1 MRNKSV
7 LGALAALLIVLA
19 GAWLWGAPGHRDFD
33 RALPTSELQD
43 ALREAQISLLRAR
56 VDLDEG
62 NLLSAS
68 RQLEEARG
76 QLRRADERGARL
88 GWPAEVKR
96 LDLARFEAD
105 IDEAQRLLGQLD
117 RGAGS
122 LGPRRQTLV
131 EGVPRRPMS
140 LRR

>member
-1 MRNKSV
+1 
-7 LGALAALLIVLA
+7 LAALLIVLA
-19 GAWLWGAPGHRDFD
+19 GTWLWGAPGHRDFD
-33 RALPTSELQD
+33 RALLTSELQD

-76 QLRRADERGARL
+76 LLRRADERGTRL
-88 GWPAEVKR
+88 GWPGEAKR

-122 LGPRRQTLV
+122 LGPRRQTLA
-131 EGVPRRPMS
+131 EGVPRWPMS
-140 LRR
+140 LRQ